1 MADEIK
7 SSVDVYYGEQLIG
20 IVSHGETGDIDCK
33 GREMLEDIRIK
44 VPHDMKAVKY
54 QDKRFTINKNGKHTM
69 YPDEGYVMGA
79 AILEVEVP
87 GDNIWLGEFDP
98 DYPYRVGSIVS
109 QNNMV
114 YVCIVKPTDNQPPTD
129 TTYWEL
135 LSGKIQDEKI
145 VDIITHGKLEFE
157 PDEGYVAVRKLIANV
172 ANITADATA
181 TEEDV
186 IYGKTFYA
194 GGESKAGA
202 MKIVDSSTFSS
213 LALQNVAEGK
223 LEVQYYA
230 DKNAYLL
237 NNKGQTRPG
246 TIGTI
251 VEPKFKAEN
260 IAEGVT
266 LFGVSGKHGSTPIFD
281 GTINI
286 ESSLTT
292 ISGCYI
298 IDEQKAFDLLSTYGK
313 VKTFNVKF
321 GAGGPAN
328 GGDEIGFTS
337 MTFDGTYGFIKYN
350 DKAAFAMN
358 GGFAEYNNNY
368 GDGNG
373 ARVNFEEGTECR
385 KEFKELFLSIAD
397 EYVEPELQE
406 ELQGTWLFNNNIVM
420 PPTYIHDTYSAW
432 NFNFSANWSGDNTSF
447 YSLMVG
453 DAYNTGKN
461 SVDFCWDIDD
471 MDWTTF
477 WRSDIGFGSINKTI
491 EITSSSSQ
499 VENVT
504 SLLTWLKANATKQ

>member
-54 QDKRFTINKNGKHTM
+54 QDKRFIINKNGKHTM

-87 GDNIWLGEFDP
+87 SDNIWLGKFDP

-114 YVCIVKPTDNQPPTD
+114 YICIVKPTDNQPPTD

-145 VDIITHGKLEFE
+145 VDIITYGKLEFE

-172 ANITADATA
+172 ANVTTDATA

-186 IYGKTFYA
+186 VYGKTFWA
-194 GGESKAGA
+194 GGESKAGT
-202 MKIVDSSTFSS
+202 MKMVDSSTFKS
-213 LALQNVAEGK
+213 LVLEKIAEGE
-223 LEVQYYA
+223 LEIRYYA
-230 DKNAYLL
+230 DKNAYIL

-251 VEPKFKAEN
+251 LEPKFIADN
-260 IAEGVT
+260 IASGVT
-266 LFGVSGKHGSTPIFD
+266 LFGLEGKYAPKFD

-292 ISGCYI
+292 ISGSYL
-298 IDEQKAFDLLSTYGK
+298 IDEQKAYDLLLAYGK
-313 VKTFNVKF
+313 VKTFNVNF
-321 GAGGPAN
+321 SAGSSGS
-328 GGDEIGFTS
+328 GMGDSIDFTS
-337 MTFDGTYGFIKYN
+337 MTFDGDYGFIKYN

-397 EYVEPELQE
+397 EYVEKTIKSFTFAQNSNWYSIPIVRDFEEGMTWGDFIESEYNATQTDTTSTISVEGQFIANGNYVSYKGTGKSGTSGTYELNVYDGDRDRVLLSNE
-406 ELQGTWLFNNNIVM
+406 ISF
-420 PPTYIHDTYSAW
+420 PTYYS
-432 NFNFSANWSGDNTSF
+432 
-447 YSLMVG
+447 
-453 DAYNTGKN
+453 
-461 SVDFCWDIDD
+461 
-471 MDWTTF
+471 
-477 WRSDIGFGSINKTI
+477 
-491 EITSSSSQ
+491 TSST
-499 VENVT
+499 VGGGN
-504 SLLTWLKANATKQ
+504 

>member
-44 VPHDMKAVKY
+44 VPYDMKAVKY

-79 AILEVEVP
+79 AIVEVEVP
-87 GDNIWLGEFDP
+87 SDNIWLGEFDP

-109 QNNMV
+109 QNDMV
-114 YVCIVKPTDNQPPTD
+114 YICIVKPTDNQPPTD

-145 VDIITHGKLEFE
+145 VDIITYGRLEFE
-157 PDEGYVAVRKLIANV
+157 PDEGYVAVRKLTANV
-172 ANITADATA
+172 ANVTADATA

-213 LALQNVAEGK
+213 LALEKIAEGK
-223 LEVQYYA
+223 LEIQYYA
-230 DKNAYLL
+230 NKNAYVL
-237 NNKGQTRPG
+237 NNKDQTRPG

-251 VEPKFKAEN
+251 LEPKFIAEN
-260 IAEGVT
+260 IASGVT
-266 LFGVSGKHGSTPIFD
+266 LFGLEGKHAPIFD

-286 ESSLTT
+286 ESGYTT
-292 ISGCYI
+292 ISGSYL
-298 IDEQKAFDLLSTYGK
+298 IDESKAYTVLNSLSG
-313 VKTFNVKF
+313 VKTYNVSF
-321 GAGGPAN
+321 SAGGS
-328 GGDEIGFTS
+328 GSGMGDSIDFTS
-337 MTFDGTYGFIKYN
+337 MTFDATNGLIKYN
-350 DKAAFAMN
+350 DKGAFAMN
-358 GGFAEYNNNY
+358 GGFAEYTANY

-397 EYVEPELQE
+397 EYVEPTIE
-406 ELQGTWLFNNNIVM
+406 ELPGTWVWN
-420 PPTYIHDTYSAW
+420 DTLVEFPDSA
-432 NFNFSANWSGDNTSF
+432 FIFGSSSGSTAIATSKYYNATRSVRGIKVNSTAALIYYNTDNTTN
-447 YSLMVG
+447 YCYDG
-453 DAYNTGKN
+453 G
-461 SVDFCWDIDD
+461 WDD
-471 MDWTTF
+471 T
-477 WRSDIGFGSINKTI
+477 SAKTI
-491 EITSSSSQ
+491 TFNENAVNAQNYEIFRSF
-499 VENVT
+499 VN
-504 SLLTWLKANATKQ
+504 ANATKQ